1 MSVRLGGDDT
11 AERHHRA
18 ARITGLLEGNRKDRV
33 RLNGL
38 WRKPSNRQGL
48 LAWPSGSGGW
58 VDCLPPP
65 LNAEDRFLSE
75 SVSYCYRGS

>member
-1 MSVRLGGDDT
+1 MSVSLGGDDT

-38 WRKPSNRQGL
+38 WCDSIYFGMELRNKAVIPDV
-48 LAWPSGSGGW
+48 A
-58 VDCLPPP
+58 
-65 LNAEDRFLSE
+65 
-75 SVSYCYRGS
+75 